1 MGIDDMKTVFAEGST
16 YSALPSCWAT
26 MFNDVKTVATQ
37 SAQVWL
43 DKDLEALRWYRGEG
57 LITALGLPFDTWADM
72 THTLATERAWRQGR
86 ADKVRSVAYF
96 CAALSEID
104 ISGANC
110 DEAAMK
116 QHISDRLD
124 RMLQRT

>member
-16 YSALPSCWAT
+16 YSALPSRWVA

-43 DKDLEALRWYRGEG
+43 DKDLEALGWYRGEG
-57 LITALGLPFDTWADM
+57 RSPLSVCRSIPGAAL

-86 ADKVRSVAYF
+86 ADKVQVGRLLLR
-96 CAALSEID
+96 CAVRDRRGWQI
-104 ISGANC
+104 
-110 DEAAMK
+110 AM
-116 QHISDRLD
+116 R
-124 RMLQRT
+124 RR